1 MSHTKESASSS
12 YLNFRHNITMK
23 YINQLKNDK
32 EEKEKKEL
40 QTRAYLS
47 KYSQELIQ
55 KMFNPNLLSKRE
67 HEGLTLIPHSSRTV
81 CTFSHEAIR
90 QKAKK
95 RVYDNFIR
103 GICISKSVQL
113 DIKEARKS
121 MNKERIEKAKVEY
134 KEIYPYTQRLGKF
147 YDIAVNKKDTF
158 KKSKSTNKKRKEK
171 IKKKVVFVN
180 SYAETYKNRKGNSI
194 IDERKKDIEMF
205 KQSYSQ
211 RKEVS

>member
-1 MSHTKESASSS
+1 MSESVSSS
-12 YLNFRHNITMK
+12 YLNFRHQITTR
-23 YINQLKNDK
+23 YINQLRQDK

-55 KMFNPNLLSKRE
+55 KMFNKNLLSKTE
-67 HEGLTLIPHSSRTV
+67 HKLPQSSRTV

-103 GICISKSVQL
+103 GFCIAKSVQL
-113 DIKEARKS
+113 DIKEARKNN
-121 MNKERIEKAKVEY
+121 NKERIEKSKNEY
-134 KEIYPYTQRLGKF
+134 KEIFPYTKRIGKF
-147 YDIAVNKKDTF
+147 YDAAMNKKDTF
-158 KKSKSTNKKRKEK
+158 RKSKSKDKKKKSKS
-171 IKKKVVFVN
+171 KKKVVFMN
-180 SYAETYKNRKGNSI
+180 SYAETYKNRKTNSI
-194 IDERKKDIEMF
+194 TEERKKDIEIF

>member
-1 MSHTKESASSS
+1 MSESVSSS
-12 YLNFRHNITMK
+12 YLNFRHQITTR
-23 YINQLKNDK
+23 YINQLRQDK

-40 QTRAYLS
+40 QTRSYLS

-55 KMFNPNLLSKRE
+55 KMFNKNLLSKTE
-67 HEGLTLIPHSSRTV
+67 HKLPKSSRTV

-103 GICISKSVQL
+103 GFCISKSVQL
-113 DIKEARKS
+113 DIKEARKNN
-121 MNKERIEKAKVEY
+121 NKERIEKSKNEY
-134 KEIYPYTQRLGKF
+134 KEIFPYTKRIGKF
-147 YDIAVNKKDTF
+147 YDAAMNKKDTF
-158 KKSKSTNKKRKEK
+158 RKSKSKDKKKKSKS
-171 IKKKVVFVN
+171 KKKVVFMN
-180 SYAETYKNRKGNSI
+180 SYAETYKNRKTNSI
-194 IDERKKDIEMF
+194 TEERKKDIEIF